1 MLKGFIT
8 LQLSVGWKFVH
19 VFYFEPERKNLEQF
33 LENNLE
39 KELLISHGLPSKRE
53 HEYTHTAFF
62 VILKV
67 FRTEVVLTR
76 FNFEVLTITT
86 F

>member
-19 VFYFEPERKNLEQF
+19 VFYFKPERKNLEQL

-39 KELLISHGLPSKRE
+39 TELLFSHGLPSKRE
-53 HEYTHTAFF
+53 HEYTAFF
-62 VILKV
+62 VILNSIQNRSGSIK
-67 FRTEVVLTR
+67 L
-76 FNFEVLTITT
+76 
-86 F
+86 